1 MGVADSVGSGV
12 FSLAKGLNEATEKHG
27 GLTLGEA
34 CCSAE
39 GNADF
44 GKCECKEYA
53 TDPLTAW
60 PQDAAAL

>member
-39 GNADF
+39 GNADLVSARS
-44 GKCECKEYA
+44 KSMQ
-53 TDPLTAW
+53 PIH
-60 PQDAAAL
+60 